1 MGAMVMRFNEYIK
14 INEAEKHMDHLE
26 DLLWL
31 KGVKGG
37 RETID
42 YLEVIIHEIDAHNT
56 KDVTIKIDGAP
67 SIIAGYSP
75 EDGRF
80 FVGTKAF
87 FNKTQKINYTNED
100 IDKNHGHAKGLADKL
115 KESLEY
121 FPKVIKSGIVRGD
134 FLFGEGEIT
143 LETIDQVKGASCTP
157 NSIKYFFDA
166 SSDAYKQVTQAKVG
180 IIWHTSYSGVTL
192 DNLTSSFKV
201 SESNFKKHKDVYSQT
216 ANVTLDTLKWEPQE
230 KKTLESD
237 LKDLKKALNSLNL
250 KGIENLDKIAGS
262 KVSKEIMTFINVKVR
277 NNTKMSRKIIRELFD
292 YVINKYDGRTIGVAK
307 KFKTQATIDK
317 KTKEIQDQKAEIV
330 KALQKMSSELYY
342 LFVWYYRIQEM
353 KDIIVR
359 KLNSLKTA
367 ETPYI
372 IQADGS
378 FKLSDPEG
386 WVLSGNDSGVK
397 FINRS
402 VFSAANFANPK
413 FQ

>member
-1 MGAMVMRFNEYIK
+1 MSFRTY
-14 INEAEKHMDHLE
+14 INETTEKHMTHLE

-31 KGVKGG
+31 KGYKGG
-37 RETID
+37 KETIK

-87 FNKTQKINYTNED
+87 FNRTQKINYTNED

-115 KESLEY
+115 KEALEH
-121 FPKVIKSGIVRGD
+121 FPKVIKKGNIVRGD
-134 FLFGEGEIT
+134 FLFGQGEVKK
-143 LETIDQVKGASCTP
+143 ETIDNVNGASCTP

-166 SSDAYKQVTQAKVG
+166 KSDAYKKVTQAKVG
-180 IIWHTSYSGVTL
+180 IIWHTSYSGSKL
-192 DNLTSSFKV
+192 DNLNSSFKV
-201 SESNFKKHKDVYSQT
+201 SPGAFSSSKDVYSQT
-216 ANVTLDTLKWEPQE
+216 ANITLDTLKWEAQE
-230 KKTLESD
+230 RSTLDSD
-237 LKDLKKALNSLNL
+237 LKDLKKALNQLNL

-262 KVSKEIMTFINVKVR
+262 KVSQEIMTFINTKVR
-277 NNTKMSRKIIRELFD
+277 NNTRMSRGIIRDLFE
-292 YVINKYDGRTIGVAK
+292 YIINKYDGRTIGVAK

-317 KTKEIQDQKAEIV
+317 KTLELKTQKAEIV
-330 KALQKMSSELYY
+330 KALQAMSSELYY
-342 LFVWYYRIQEM
+342 LFVWYYKIQEM
-353 KDIIVR
+353 KDIIVT

-386 WVLSGNDSGVK
+386 WVLSDGPSGVK

-413 FQ
+413 FN

>member
-1 MGAMVMRFNEYIK
+1 M
-14 INEAEKHMDHLE
+14 NEAEKHMDHLE

-31 KGVKGG
+31 KGHKGG
-37 RETID
+37 KETIE
-42 YLEVIIHEIDAHNT
+42 YLQTIIHEIDAHNT
-56 KDVTIKIDGAP
+56 KDLTIKIDGAP
-67 SIIAGYSP
+67 SVIAGWDF
-75 EDGRF
+75 EGRF

-87 FNKTQKINYTNED
+87 FNKTPKINYTNED
-100 IDKNHGHAKGLADKL
+100 IDQNHGHAKGLADKL
-115 KESLEY
+115 KESLLH
-121 FPKVIKSGIVRGD
+121 FPKVIKKGNIVRGD
-134 FLFGEGEIT
+134 FLFGEGEVK
-143 LETIDQVKGASCTP
+143 LETIDNVKGASCTP

-166 SSDAYKQVTQAKVG
+166 KSDVYNLVTKAKLG
-180 IIWHTSYSGVTL
+180 IIWHTSYSGSSL

-201 SESNFKKHKDVYSQT
+201 SENNFNKHKDVYSQT
-216 ANVTLDTLKWEPQE
+216 ANVTLDSLKWDSRE
-230 KKTLESD
+230 KSVLEAD
-237 LKDLKKALNSLNL
+237 LKDLKKALNQLNL

-262 KVSKEIMTFINVKVR
+262 KVSQEIMTFINTKVR
-277 NNTKMSRKIIRELFD
+277 NNTKMNRMIIRELFD
-292 YVINKYDGRTIGVAK
+292 YIINKYDGRTKGLTK

-317 KTKEIQDQKAEIV
+317 KTREIQDQKNEIT
-330 KALQKMSSELYY
+330 KTLNGMASELFY
-342 LFVWYYRIQEM
+342 LFKWYYNIQKM
-353 KDIIVR
+353 KDIIVK

-413 FQ
+413 FN